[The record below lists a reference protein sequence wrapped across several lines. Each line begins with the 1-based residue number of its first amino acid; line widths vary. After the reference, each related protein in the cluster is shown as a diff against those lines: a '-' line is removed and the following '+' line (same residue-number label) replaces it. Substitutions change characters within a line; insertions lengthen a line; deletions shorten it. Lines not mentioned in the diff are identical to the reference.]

1 MKIATY
7 KIQKFVIVLEIRRKE
22 AKIAVGHCRWIT
34 DTGDNG

>member
-1 MKIATY
+1 MKNKTY

-22 AKIAVGHCRWIT
+22 AKIAAGHCRWIT